1 MSAKRNDFDIH
12 VRVERKRIQD
22 GMQFIVAFYL
32 EDADIRESPY
42 DAPEVL
48 PLACPLKLCR
58 SLVLE
63 LPEPLDRLSVN
74 MRWDP
79 NFDLDMKE
87 HENISRLDQA
97 LADFLRWSSMLCP
110 VEHRCSETRG

>member
-12 VRVERKRIQD
+12 VGVERKRIQY

-48 PLACPLKLCR
+48 PLPCPLKLCR

-63 LPEPLDRLSVN
+63 LPKPLNRLSVD
-74 MRWDP
+74 MRRNPDV
-79 NFDLDMKE
+79 DLDMKE
-87 HENISRLDQA
+87 HEDISLRDQA
-97 LADFLRWSSMLCP
+97 LQTCLRRSSTL
-110 VEHRCSETRG
+110 